1 MQCFKYSMAKKRSW
15 FGWVK
20 KLFNSESKTRTEKE
34 SKRWRWVF
42 GRLKFIQCPAL
53 TAPQKT
59 WNDTTEEQRKQALDV
74 AMATAAAAEAA
85 VAAAHAAAEV
95 VRLIGT
101 SKSYNHFA
109 ERQRNSAAI
118 KIQSAFRAHLARK
131 ALRALKGLVKL
142 QAIVRG
148 RAVRRQ
154 VITTLKWLPS
164 NAKRQSEVQERCSP
178 KANCVCKNGENKK
191 CLGLKE
197 ELGEK
202 DIKQPECNGQRSW
215 DRSVL
220 SKDDMKSILLRKQE
234 ALIKRERMMKYS
246 YSHRE
251 RSVHMLEE
259 SMPWKENGKWSCWLE
274 KRAESEI
281 LKPVVDS
288 NLIAGEIYVP
298 TQVKL
303 RHMRKQGSQDALNS
317 PISFARRSF
326 SQLRENNTFG
336 DNCPVLNSPVFPTYM
351 AATQSAKAKRSMST
365 PKQRVT
371 YLDTCF
377 DHRVPSYRNELSL
390 WSSYNGEP
398 FTRNRKSGDAQQL
411 SMSMN
416 SHY

>member
-1 MQCFKYSMAKKRSW
+1 MAKKRSW

-20 KLFNSESKTRTEKE
+20 KLFNSKSKTKVEQK
-34 SKRWRWVF
+34 SKRWRWVS
-42 GRLKFIQCPAL
+42 GRLKFRQFPVL

-59 WNDTTEEQRKQALDV
+59 WNETTEEQRKQALNV
-74 AMATAAAAEAA
+74 AMATMVAAEAA
-85 VAAAHAAAEV
+85 VAAAHTAAEV

-101 SKSYNHFA
+101 SKCYNHFT

-164 NAKRQSEVQERCSP
+164 NANKQSEVQEKCSP
-178 KANCVCKNGENKK
+178 KANGVCKHGENKK
-191 CLGLKE
+191 CLRLKE
-197 ELGEK
+197 ESGEK
-202 DIKQPECNGQRSW
+202 DIKPECNGQRSW
-215 DRSVL
+215 DCGVL
-220 SKDDMKSILLRKQE
+220 SKEDMESILLRKQE

-246 YSHRE
+246 YSLRE

-259 SMPWKENGKWSCWLE
+259 LIPQKENGKWSCWLE
-274 KRAESEI
+274 KRADTGEYHGKESEI
-281 LKPVVDS
+281 FKPAVYS
-288 NLIAGEIYVP
+288 NRIAGEIYVP

-303 RHMRKQGSQDALNS
+303 RHIRKHDSQDTLNS
-317 PISFARRSF
+317 PIAVARRSF
-326 SQLRENNTFG
+326 SQAQEKTFG
-336 DNCPVLNSPVFPTYM
+336 DNSLASPTYM
-351 AATQSAKAKRSMST
+351 AATQSAKARRSMST
-365 PKQRVT
+365 PKQRAT
-371 YLDTCF
+371 FLDTCF
-377 DHRVPSYRNELSL
+377 DHRALPYRNELSL
-390 WSSYNGEP
+390 SSSYNGEP
-398 FTRNRKSGDAQQL
+398 FTRNRKSNDSLQQ